1 MPNIER
7 IKSKIIRPEVLP
19 ATLAL
24 WRFKG
29 KKLVFTNGCFDL
41 LHPGHID
48 YLCRARELGDLLI
61 IGLNTD
67 ASVRRLKGPSRPI
80 LDEESR
86 ALILA
91 SLSFVDAVIF
101 FDEDTPI
108 GLIREVQPDI
118 LVKGGDYVAEKV
130 VGYDVVTAKGGSV
143 IILPFVE
150 GFSTT
155 SIEQK
160 ILSDG

>member
-118 LVKGGDYVAEKV
+118 LVKGGDYVAEQV

>member
-1 MPNIER
+1 MPSIENIR
-7 IKSKIIRPEVLP
+7 SKIIRPELLP
-19 ATLAL
+19 ARLAL
-24 WRFKG
+24 WKFQG

-41 LHPGHID
+41 LHPGHVD
-48 YLCRARELGDLLI
+48 YLIRARDLGDLLI

-80 LDEESR
+80 LDEASR
-86 ALILA
+86 GLILA
-91 SLSFVDAVIF
+91 SLSFVDAVVL
-101 FDEDTPI
+101 FDEDTPLE
-108 GLIREVQPDI
+108 LINTVKPDI
-118 LVKGGDYVAEKV
+118 LVKGGDYHAENV
-130 VGYDVVTAKGGSV
+130 VGYDIVTAQGGKV

>member
-7 IKSKIIRPEVLP
+7 IRSKIIQPDQLP
-19 ATLAL
+19 ATLAQ

-48 YLCRARELGDLLI
+48 YLCRARDLGDLLV

-67 ASVRRLKGPSRPI
+67 DSVRRLKGPSRPI
-80 LDEESR
+80 LDEVSR
-86 ALILA
+86 GLILA
-91 SLSFVDAVIF
+91 SLSFVDAVIL

-108 GLIREVQPDI
+108 ELIRTVQPDI
-118 LVKGGDYVAEKV
+118 LVKGGDYKAENV
-130 VGYDVVTAKGGSV
+130 VGYDLVTGQGGQV